1 MIKSDKILESNSN
14 SAFIFPGQGSQKVG
28 MGRDLLDIDV
38 SAEVFQRVDDAL
50 DRKLSDIIFNGPDEE
65 LMLTK
70 NAQPA
75 IMTVSIACYEALKL
89 KIGNS
94 FPTPKYVAGH
104 SLGEYTSLYVSG
116 ALNLEETAKLVS
128 LRGELMQDSCDQ
140 NPGTMAAIIGLDE
153 KAVYEISRQT
163 GTYVSN
169 INTDLQTVI
178 SGDKTAIVSAIDLAT
193 SRGAKRA
200 IPLKVAGAFH
210 SDLMKPAA
218 EKMQNYINDLQ
229 FSIPSIPIV
238 ANCSAKPLTDVSEIK
253 KELITQITNCVDW
266 NKSVKYMIND
276 GVDSFVEFGH
286 GGVLGNMIKRIDS
299 KSNITS
305 VDTTDSIN
313 TLTQ

>member
-128 LRGELMQDSCDQ
+128 LRGELMQDACDQ

>member
-1 MIKSDKILESNSN
+1 
-14 SAFIFPGQGSQKVG
+14 
-28 MGRDLLDIDV
+28 
-38 SAEVFQRVDDAL
+38 
-50 DRKLSDIIFNGPDEE
+50 
-65 LMLTK
+65 ML
-70 NAQPA
+70 
-75 IMTVSIACYEALKL
+75 
-89 KIGNS
+89 
-94 FPTPKYVAGH
+94 
-104 SLGEYTSLYVSG
+104 
-116 ALNLEETAKLVS
+116 
-128 LRGELMQDSCDQ
+128 DQ

>member
-1 MIKSDKILESNSN
+1 MSNSN
-14 SAFIFPGQGSQKVG
+14 QCMESVSNTAFIFPGQGSQKVG
-28 MGRDLLDIDV
+28 MGRDLLDFSV
-38 SAEVFQRVDDAL
+38 SANVFKRVDDAL
-50 DRKLSDIIFNGPDEE
+50 GRKLSDIIFNGPDDE
-65 LMLTK
+65 LMLTR

-75 IMTVSIACYEALKL
+75 IMTVSIACYEALKEKSGEL
-89 KIGNS
+89 
-94 FPTPKYVAGH
+94 FPAPQYVAGH

-116 ALNLEETAKLVS
+116 ALDLEETAKLVS
-128 LRGELMQDSCDQ
+128 LRGELMQDACDQ
-140 NPGTMAAIIGLDE
+140 NPGTMAALIGLDE

-178 SGDKTAIVSAIDLAT
+178 SGDKAAIISAIDLAT

-218 EKMQNYINDLQ
+218 DKLEHYINDLK
-229 FSIPSIPIV
+229 FSNPKVPII
-238 ANCSAKPLTDVSEIK
+238 ANCSAKPLTKTSDIK
-253 KELITQITNCVDW
+253 EELINQICNCVDW
-266 NKSVKYMIND
+266 NKSVKYMLNS
-276 GVDSFVEFGH
+276 GVDSFVEYGH

-299 KSNITS
+299 DSNITS

-313 TLTQ
+313 TMTS